1 MDLLRGRLEPLD
13 WSQATGWEDDGA
25 VMSEQQRYRVI
36 KRLASGGMAEVFVAE
51 SAGIEGFRK
60 QVAIKRVL
68 PQLSKKEQFIAMF
81 LDEARLSAHLSHSNV
96 VSVFDIGV
104 GDGTY
109 FIVMEYVDGADL
121 RAVLEYHKKIGRP
134 VPVEA
139 AAFITAKMCQGLAY
153 AHGLATSD
161 GKPLDIVHRDI
172 TPANVLITRY
182 GEVKIVDFGLA
193 KASSQLAESDAGI
206 IKGKFGYLAPE
217 TVLEQGVD
225 QRVDIFALGII
236 LWEMLAGRRLFL
248 GDSDYATVRLVR
260 DAVVPS
266 LQQVND
272 AVPSELEQI
281 IHRALA
287 RDVGA
292 RYRSARD
299 LGRDLTRFLYRYG
312 HPVSEDDIATL
323 VQRAKG
329 TPAQAI
335 DGTQKIAEFIDL
347 MLLEF
352 KSLINPDGSGISVFP
367 GLDAPSPV
375 SDRPSGA
382 GLPSE
387 LPLGGLADALEGPES
402 IPRDE
407 SSSVAAWFRGL
418 IPR

>member
-1 MDLLRGRLEPLD
+1 
-13 WSQATGWEDDGA
+13 
-25 VMSEQQRYRVI
+25 MSEQQRYRVI

-51 SAGIEGFRK
+51 SAGIEGFKK

-121 RAVLEYHKKIGRP
+121 RALLEHQKKVGRP
-134 VPVEA
+134 MSVEV
-139 AAFITAKMCQGLAY
+139 AAFMAAKMCQGLAY
-153 AHGLATSD
+153 AHDLSTAD
-161 GKPLDIVHRDI
+161 GKPLQIVHRDI

-248 GDSDYATVRLVR
+248 GDSDYITVRLVR

-266 LQQVND
+266 LQQLNSE
-272 AVPSELEQI
+272 VPRELEQI
-281 IHRALA
+281 IRRALA
-287 RDVGA
+287 RDPGA
-292 RYRSARD
+292 RYRNARD

-312 HPVSEDDIATL
+312 RPVSEDDVAAL
-323 VQRAKG
+323 VERAKG
-329 TPAQAI
+329 GPARAV
-335 DGTQKIAEFIDL
+335 DGTQKIAELIDM

-352 KSLINPDGSGISVFP
+352 KSLTKEPTAGGSGLS
-367 GLDAPSPV
+367 L
-375 SDRPSGA
+375 
-382 GLPSE
+382 LPSLDGAE
-387 LPLGGLADALEGPES
+387 GLHEPDEGGSPPRSDGPLGGLADELEGPES
-402 IPRDE
+402 MHQDE
-407 SSSVAAWFRGL
+407 SSSSVAAWFRGL

>member
-1 MDLLRGRLEPLD
+1 M
-13 WSQATGWEDDGA
+13 A
-25 VMSEQQRYRVI
+25 EQQRYRVI

-51 SAGIEGFRK
+51 SAGIEGFKK

-68 PQLSKKEQFIAMF
+68 PQLSRKDQFIAMF

-104 GDGTY
+104 GDGAY

-121 RAVLEYHKKIGRP
+121 RTVLEHQKKLGRP
-134 VPVEA
+134 MPVEI
-139 AAFITAKMCQGLAY
+139 AAFVAAKMCQGLAY
-153 AHGLATSD
+153 AHELATSD
-161 GKPLDIVHRDI
+161 GKPLNIVHRDI

-193 KASSQLAESDAGI
+193 KASSQLAESDAGV

-248 GDSDYATVRLVR
+248 GDSDHITVKLVR

-266 LQQVND
+266 LQSINSE
-272 AVPSELEQI
+272 VPRELEQI
-281 IHRALA
+281 IRRALA
-287 RDVGA
+287 RDRASRYPTA
-292 RYRSARD
+292 RE
-299 LGRDLTRFLYRYG
+299 LGRDLTRFLYRFG
-312 HPVSEDDIATL
+312 RPVSEDDVAAL

-329 TPAQAI
+329 GPAPAI
-335 DGTQKIAEFIDL
+335 DGTQKIAELIDM

-352 KSLINPDGSGISVFP
+352 KSLAKDPVSSSSGTGSIFP
-367 GLDAPSPV
+367 GLDGMTSLMHG
-375 SDRPSGA
+375 SLREGDRS
-382 GLPSE
+382 PSE
-387 LPLGGLADALEGPES
+387 TPLGGLADALEGPETG
-402 IPRDE
+402 PEDE
-407 SSSVAAWFRGL
+407 SSSSVAAWFRGL